1 MFIQITAKGMTA
13 ITAELWR
20 QTESTFALYIDSL
33 HDREIRKIK
42 RSRDWSII
50 ATYQK
55 NGQVV
60 GLQWRVPES
69 DYRAAKRIENRINK
83 SVHEIEEKPS
93 LDTG

>member
-1 MFIQITAKGMTA
+1 MSAD
-13 ITAELWR
+13 LWR
-20 QTESTFALYIDSL
+20 LDNASFALYVDTS
-33 HDREIRKIK
+33 HDREIRNIK
-42 RSRDWSII
+42 RSRDWSVI

-55 NGQVV
+55 NGRVV

-83 SVHEIEEKPS
+83 GVHEIEKKPS

>member
-1 MFIQITAKGMTA
+1 MSAD
-13 ITAELWR
+13 LWR
-20 QTESTFALYIDSL
+20 LDNASFALYVDTF
-33 HDREIRKIK
+33 HNREIRNIK
-42 RSRDWSII
+42 RSRDWSVI

-55 NGQVV
+55 NGRVV

-83 SVHEIEEKPS
+83 GVHEIEEKPS

>member
-1 MFIQITAKGMTA
+1 MSAD
-13 ITAELWR
+13 LWR
-20 QTESTFALYIDSL
+20 LDNGNFALYVDTE
-33 HDREIRKIK
+33 HVREIRNIK

-83 SVHEIEEKPS
+83 GVHEIVEKPS

>member
-1 MFIQITAKGMTA
+1 MSAD
-13 ITAELWR
+13 LWR
-20 QTESTFALYIDSL
+20 LDNGNFALYIGSL
-33 HDREIRKIK
+33 HDREIRNIK

-55 NGQVV
+55 NGRVV

-69 DYRAAKRIENRINK
+69 AYRAAKRIENRINK
-83 SVHEIEEKPS
+83 GVHEIEEKPS

>member
-1 MFIQITAKGMTA
+1 MSADF
-13 ITAELWR
+13 WR
-20 QTESTFALYIDSL
+20 LDNGNFALYIDTT
-33 HDREIRKIK
+33 HVREIRNIK

-55 NGQVV
+55 NGRVV

-69 DYRAAKRIENRINK
+69 AYRAAKRIENRINK

-93 LDTG
+93 LDTS

>member
-1 MFIQITAKGMTA
+1 MSADF
-13 ITAELWR
+13 WR
-20 QTESTFALYIDSL
+20 LDNGNFALYIDTT
-33 HDREIRKIK
+33 HVREIRNIK

-55 NGQVV
+55 NGRVV

-83 SVHEIEEKPS
+83 GVHEIEEKPS

>member
-1 MFIQITAKGMTA
+1 MSAD
-13 ITAELWR
+13 LWR
-20 QTESTFALYIDSL
+20 LYNGNFALYIDSL
-33 HDREIRKIK
+33 HDREIRNIK

-55 NGQVV
+55 NGRVV

-69 DYRAAKRIENRINK
+69 AYRAAKRIESRINK

-93 LDTG
+93 VDTG

>member
-1 MFIQITAKGMTA
+1 MTK

-20 QTESTFALYIDSL
+20 QTETTFALYIDSL
-33 HDREIRKIK
+33 HVREIRNIK

-83 SVHEIEEKPS
+83 SVHEIGEKPS

>member
-1 MFIQITAKGMTA
+1 MSAD
-13 ITAELWR
+13 LWR
-20 QTESTFALYIDSL
+20 LDNASFALYVDTL
-33 HDREIRKIK
+33 HNREIRNIK
-42 RSRDWSII
+42 RSRDWSVI

-55 NGQVV
+55 NGRVV

-83 SVHEIEEKPS
+83 GVHEIEEKPS

>member
-1 MFIQITAKGMTA
+1 LSAD
-13 ITAELWR
+13 LWR
-20 QTESTFALYIDSL
+20 LDNGNFALYVDTE
-33 HDREIRKIK
+33 HVREIRNIK

>member
-1 MFIQITAKGMTA
+1 MTK

-20 QTESTFALYIDSL
+20 QTETTFALYIDSL
-33 HDREIRKIK
+33 HDREIRNIK

-83 SVHEIEEKPS
+83 SVHEIGEKPS

>member
-1 MFIQITAKGMTA
+1 MSADF
-13 ITAELWR
+13 WR
-20 QTESTFALYIDSL
+20 LDNGNFALYIDTT
-33 HDREIRKIK
+33 HVREIRNIK

-83 SVHEIEEKPS
+83 SVHEIGEKPS

>member
-1 MFIQITAKGMTA
+1 MSAD
-13 ITAELWR
+13 LWR
-20 QTESTFALYIDSL
+20 LDNASFALYVDSL
-33 HDREIRKIK
+33 HVREIRNIK

>member
-1 MFIQITAKGMTA
+1 MSAD
-13 ITAELWR
+13 LWR
-20 QTESTFALYIDSL
+20 LDNASFALYVDSL
-33 HDREIRKIK
+33 HDREIRNIK

-55 NGQVV
+55 NGRVV

-69 DYRAAKRIENRINK
+69 AYRAAKRIENRINK